1 MVTLSS
7 PKWNKINY
15 FFILLPFFIVTLRS
29 NDILKRILFLKRGK
43 MTTNFYSTNQFLYEP
58 KMLFRNLKSRDD
70 FWRDSLYSSRNHT
83 LHFHRPASQDM
94 RILGKWKSCKHTD
107 SGTIFITFV
116 FLWSALQNLWW
127 RCWSGLCWRYQ
138 NHNSQ
143 VSYFHNRTV
152 PTPYNIRQSGKDTEE
167 TQASRSRVPEEAY
180 RIEKRINNYL
190 LIINLNSATLL

>member
-1 MVTLSS
+1 MNSLSKS
-7 PKWNKINY
+7 LLLY
-15 FFILLPFFIVTLRS
+15 ILLIFLLQQRRSYFLFFEAIRQNWTL
-29 NDILKRILFLKRGK
+29 
-43 MTTNFYSTNQFLYEP
+43 T
-58 KMLFRNLKSRDD
+58 LFRNLKSRDG
-70 FWRDSLYSSRNHT
+70 FWRDSLYSSRNHLALSST
-83 LHFHRPASQDM
+83 CLTGYTYPRQVKVLQAHGFRNYFYNF
-94 RILGKWKSCKHTD
+94 C
-107 SGTIFITFV
+107 

-152 PTPYNIRQSGKDTEE
+152 PTPYYIRQSGKDTEE

-190 LIINLNSATLL
+190 LIINFIP